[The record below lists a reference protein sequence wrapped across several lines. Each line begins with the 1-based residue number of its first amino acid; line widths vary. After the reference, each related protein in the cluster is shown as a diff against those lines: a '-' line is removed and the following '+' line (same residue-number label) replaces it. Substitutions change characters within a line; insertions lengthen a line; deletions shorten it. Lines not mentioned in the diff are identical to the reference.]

1 MSGLEGTGNRGSSER
16 SIVMAPALQNQ
27 PSGSQKFPSHDEHPR
42 PCKEHLQSEFY
53 SREVVLATIALKIEA
68 KFDGLRVLALVW
80 RKKKVQLSNMKHS
93 TVWALR
99 ASVLTYRG
107 TEG

>member
-1 MSGLEGTGNRGSSER
+1 M
-16 SIVMAPALQNQ
+16 
-27 PSGSQKFPSHDEHPR
+27 
-42 PCKEHLQSEFY
+42 
-53 SREVVLATIALKIEA
+53 VLATIALKIEA

-80 RKKKVQLSNMKHS
+80 RKKKGWLSIMKHS